1 MAAEVAPLPQLKLP
15 SGPAPITAEQRYWK
29 SFKNQLVIPSPTQY
43 PVTHITVPSANPANV
58 GGGNS
63 ASGNDYFAVTTGT
76 RVQIYSIR
84 TRKLVKTITRFG
96 DIARSGDVRRDGRIV
111 AAGDD
116 TGRIQ
121 VFDVGSRAILKT
133 WTTHRQPVWTTKFS
147 PADLT
152 TLMSTSDD
160 KTVRLWDLPSQASTA
175 AFAGHADYV
184 RSGSF
189 MPGTMSNML
198 VSGSYDATVRLWDP
212 RIAPGGAAVMTFKHA
227 APVEDV
233 LPLPSGTTVLAAAG
247 NQISVLD
254 LVAAKPQ
261 HVIANHQKTVTSL
274 SLASGG
280 RRLVSGGLDGHV
292 KIFETTGWNVVAGIK
307 YPSPVLAV
315 RVIGTGTGSGSDDSS
330 NSHHSN
336 SDRHLAVGL
345 QSGMLSLRTRLAGPE
360 ARREQE
366 RESEMAALVAGTI
379 EAHDRAKGKRK
390 RRAGAQR
397 RLDQVGEGADVVV
410 ANDLSR
416 ARRETPWQKD
426 LRRGRYGAALDRVL
440 DRGARDHSPL
450 TVLTLLVALRH
461 RSALRDALAARDEA
475 GVLPVLRWVQTHVV
489 DPRYVGVCV
498 DVATHLLDLYAEF
511 AGGSAEL
518 SAAFRTLHRRVRQE
532 VERAQVATQ
541 TGGMLGSLLVGSE

>member
-43 PVTHITVPSANPANV
+43 PITHITVPSTNPATV
-58 GGGNS
+58 DS
-63 ASGNDYFAVTTGT
+63 SSNDYFAVTTGT

-111 AAGDD
+111 VAGDD
-116 TGRIQ
+116 TGKIQ

-133 WTTHRQPVWTTKFS
+133 WTTHKQPVWMTKFS

-152 TLMSTSDD
+152 TLMSASDD
-160 KTVRLWDLPSQASTA
+160 KTVRLWDLPSQESTST
-175 AFAGHADYV
+175 FVGHADYV

-198 VSGSYDATVRLWDP
+198 VSGSYDATVKLWDP
-212 RIAPGGAAVMTFKHA
+212 RTPGTAVMTFKHA
-227 APVEDV
+227 APIEDV
-233 LPLPSGTTVLAAAG
+233 LPLPSGTTVLAASE

-261 HVIANHQKTVTSL
+261 HMISNHQKTVTSL
-274 SLASGG
+274 SLASNG

-292 KIFETTGWNVVAGIK
+292 KVFETMGWNVVAGMK
-307 YPSPVLAV
+307 YPSPVLSV
-315 RVIGTGTGSGSDDSS
+315 RVVTAGANND
-330 NSHHSN
+330 
-336 SDRHLAVGL
+336 DRHLAVGM
-345 QSGMLSLRTRLAGPE
+345 QSGMLSLRTRLTGPE
-360 ARREQE
+360 AKREQE
-366 RESEMAALVAGTI
+366 REKEMAALVAGTI
-379 EAHDRAKGKRK
+379 EAHDKSKNKRK
-390 RRAGAQR
+390 RRAQASK
-397 RLDQVGEGADVVV
+397 RLDMVGEGADVVI

-416 ARRETPWQKD
+416 PKRETAWQKD
-426 LRRGRYGAALDRVL
+426 LRHGRFGRALDRVL
-440 DRGARDHSPL
+440 DPGAKDHTPL
-450 TVLTLLVALRH
+450 AVLTLLVALRH
-461 RSALRDALAARDEA
+461 RSALREALEGRDENT
-475 GVLPVLRWVQTHVV
+475 VQPVLKWVQTHIV

-498 DVATHLLDLYAEF
+498 DVAMHLLDLYAEF
-511 AGGSAEL
+511 VGGSAEL
-518 SAAFRTLHRRVRQE
+518 EAGFKTLHRRVRQE

-541 TGGMLGSLLVGSE
+541 TGGMLGSLLVGADQ

>member
-43 PVTHITVPSANPANV
+43 PVTHITVPSINPANV
-58 GGGNS
+58 GS
-63 ASGNDYFAVTTGT
+63 SSSNDYFAVTTGT

-84 TRKLVKTITRFG
+84 TRKLIKTITRFG
-96 DIARSGDVRRDGRIV
+96 DIARSGDVRRDGRV
-111 AAGDD
+111 VVAGDD
-116 TGRIQ
+116 TGKIQ
-121 VFDVGSRAILKT
+121 VFDVSSRAILKT

-152 TLMSTSDD
+152 TLMSASDD
-160 KTVRLWDLPSQASTA
+160 KTVRLWDLPSQESTS
-175 AFAGHADYV
+175 AFVGHADYV

-198 VSGSYDATVRLWDP
+198 VSGSYDATVKLWDP
-212 RIAPGGAAVMTFKHA
+212 RTPGAAVMTFKHA

-233 LPLPSGTTVLAAAG
+233 VPLPSGTTVLASAE

-261 HVIANHQKTVTSL
+261 HMITNHQKTVTSL
-274 SLASGG
+274 SLASNG

-292 KIFETTGWNVVAGIK
+292 KVFETTGWNVVAGIK

-315 RVIGTGTGSGSDDSS
+315 RVVTAGA
-330 NSHHSN
+330 NAE
-336 SDRHLAVGL
+336 DRHLAVGL
-345 QSGMLSLRTRLAGPE
+345 QSGVLSLRTRLTGPE

-366 RESEMAALVAGTI
+366 REKEMAALVAGTI
-379 EAHDRAKGKRK
+379 EAHDKARGKRK
-390 RRAGAQR
+390 RRGAAAR
-397 RLDQVGEGADVVV
+397 RLDLVGEGADVVI

-416 ARRETPWQKD
+416 PRREAAWQRD
-426 LRRGRYGAALDRVL
+426 LRRGRFREALDRAL
-440 DRGARDHSPL
+440 DPTARDHAPL
-450 TVLTLLVALRH
+450 TVLTLLTALRH
-461 RSALRDALAARDEA
+461 RSALRDALAGRDERSIQ
-475 GVLPVLRWVQTHVV
+475 PVLRWVQAHIV
-489 DPRYVGVCV
+489 DPRYVAACV

-511 AGGSAEL
+511 AAGSAEL
-518 SAAFRTLHRRVRQE
+518 EAGFRTLHRRVRQE

-541 TGGMLGSLLVGSE
+541 TGGMLGSLLVGMEQQ